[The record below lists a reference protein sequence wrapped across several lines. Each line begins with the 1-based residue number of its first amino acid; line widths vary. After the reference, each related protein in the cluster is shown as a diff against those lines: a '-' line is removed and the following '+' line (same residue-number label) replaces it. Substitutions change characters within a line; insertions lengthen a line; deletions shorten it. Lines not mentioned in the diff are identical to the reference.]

1 MKKMEGGARALIGR
15 SSMRTTRTVRRRGG
29 GERVDGGARG
39 EYRVGWELW
48 RRRVS
53 NDGGRRGVGAE
64 PGAGVIYQSARD
76 PGRPSSWAE
85 KIMNWAARHRPIN
98 LMART
103 SRSPHAQ
110 FGNLTCDTS
119 PCGNSPRDRAV
130 FCFTPL
136 SCSVRNTHV
145 PHVSPIRPRPL
156 PVARPT
162 RRRRTRFLAQSPHRT
177 CTVAHA

>member
-1 MKKMEGGARALIGR
+1 MAVHGESIGWDGSCGGGGY
-15 SSMRTTRTVRRRGG
+15 RTTVG
-29 GERVDGGARG
+29 GE
-39 EYRVGWELW
+39 ESE
-48 RRRVS
+48 RR
-53 NDGGRRGVGAE
+53 

-76 PGRPSSWAE
+76 PGSPSSWAE
-85 KIMNWAARHRPIN
+85 KIMNWAPRHRPIN

-145 PHVSPIRPRPL
+145 PHVYLCLVILIGVIVSPI
-156 PVARPT
+156 
-162 RRRRTRFLAQSPHRT
+162 QG
-177 CTVAHA
+177 